1 VDLSSDLPITEPF
14 IQVKLTNRIRKNAF
28 KVLYALSFVNV
39 GWINNE
45 ELDFLCRLDGEC
57 PEMPLTVV
65 GVTDIDTL
73 ILSRR
78 HVLRV

>member
-45 ELDFLCRLDGEC
+45 ELDFLCRLDG
-57 PEMPLTVV
+57 
-65 GVTDIDTL
+65 
-73 ILSRR
+73 
-78 HVLRV
+78 